1 MYINYSL
8 AGKAFRSRWLIRS
21 LALLIVGCWLEHGA
35 WSARGQQ
42 PPSPP
47 PAAAAVSLPTESL
60 PAAAEPAA
68 TSNVIPTKNL
78 LQAVRDGGPVMIPL
92 GLSSFLLL
100 VFVFER
106 LIALRRGR
114 VIPKPF
120 VQRFLEQ
127 IGDGQLDRPTAL
139 EVCVQNRSPVAEVFG
154 AAVRKWGRPAVEV
167 EQAIIDAG
175 ERVTHGL
182 RKYLRILNGISTVSP
197 LLGLLGTVLGI
208 INCFNTIARSSAMG
222 HYDLLA
228 GGIGEAL
235 LTTAGGLFVAIP
247 ALVAYLCFVGRVDQ
261 LTMEIDAESQKLVE
275 LISAE
280 AQAAAAAERRAGQGK
295 RREAA

>member
-1 MYINYSL
+1 M
-8 AGKAFRSRWLIRS
+8 
-21 LALLIVGCWLEHGA
+21 
-35 WSARGQQ
+35 
-42 PPSPP
+42 
-47 PAAAAVSLPTESL
+47 LPTES
-60 PAAAEPAA
+60 PPVAEPAA
-68 TSNVIPTKNL
+68 PPNTIPTKNL
-78 LQAVRDGGPVMIPL
+78 LQVVRDGGPMMFPL

-120 VQRFLEQ
+120 VKRFLEQ
-127 IGDGQLDRPTAL
+127 ISEGQLDRELAL
-139 EVCVQNRSPVAEVFG
+139 ELCEQNRSPVAEVFG
-154 AAVRKWGRPAVEV
+154 AAARKWGRPAVEV

-175 ERVTHGL
+175 ERITHGL

-261 LTMEIDAESQKLVE
+261 LIMEIDAESQKLVE

-280 AQAAAAAERRAGQGK
+280 SQATNAAERRAAQSK